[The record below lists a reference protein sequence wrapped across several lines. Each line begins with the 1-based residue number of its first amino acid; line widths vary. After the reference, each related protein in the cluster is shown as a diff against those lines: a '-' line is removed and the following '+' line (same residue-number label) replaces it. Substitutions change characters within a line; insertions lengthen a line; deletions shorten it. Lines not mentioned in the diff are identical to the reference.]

1 MNIDNIKLELP
12 SKLDDLFQF
21 NFDNLIKIIEYLFS
35 NNLVMIKEIK
45 DQRARINDLEELH
58 TEVEKLKKN
67 NDDITKQFLD
77 INNKISKISDFE
89 SKLEKNERIISGHED
104 NINNL
109 NRVVE
114 ENVKTIKQIQE
125 NFGVALNQ
133 MRKYEQEMKEIHQ
146 ENIHT
151 HVLIENNA
159 KKITEEHDNND
170 KKIESVNLNIAELNE
185 NINII
190 RNNMERKNRDFDNC
204 INSIMDSISN
214 LMAKGG
220 DFPKNGQNFFK
231 LSMNEIEREKEKI
244 NTFIEEQKQNLEKK
258 NKESETIKKVIETIK
273 IEIKNISIK
282 LKNEEQNNKHIEGE
296 QVEKINEYIK
306 KITKS
311 ISTLPNREEFES
323 LNRNIMARIKKMEE
337 LNSSGLQAFES
348 KMKRGGNSNNEKK
361 NDSSININHL
371 NNLADKLKSSITSEI
386 KDNFK
391 DMLKKEA
398 QSLDISSNPQILEIV
413 NILTKHSEEINN
425 NNKSVIDLR
434 KTIFAVEAEKKFNY
448 ISGKLAKLDGEA
460 EKNKK
465 KICEIIRTIEG
476 SDDFD
481 EYGEDAKYEPT
492 CLKGK
497 LDVLE
502 KSFNNLMERFVLIE
516 TKSKSLSKELKEE
529 IKSNLRIESLK
540 TVGQF
545 REKLELFTRR
555 FEEELKNKIDQMG
568 LNNFEKKMNTK
579 LHYDL
584 KDKLNRHEMQKNTNM
599 INRKIDSLE
608 NKISKTLVD
617 TIIDLQMDEAP
628 LIVKK
633 TPSNMEICA
642 SCNQYIQKERCY
654 ISNTEQNSLN
664 GVNSNKILNNSSTNK
679 FRKTFYGFNR
689 TQTSMPKVNNVMT
702 LRKEL
707 PDINKYEYNLNL

>member
-12 SKLDDLFQF
+12 SKLEDLFQF
-21 NFDNLIKIIEYLFS
+21 NFDNLIKIVEYLFN

-45 DQRARINDLEELH
+45 DLRIRINDLEDIHSEM
-58 TEVEKLKKN
+58 EKIKKN
-67 NDDITKQFLD
+67 NDDITKTFLD
-77 INNKISKISDFE
+77 INNKITKVSE
-89 SKLEKNERIISGHED
+89 LETKLQNSEKAISGHD
-104 NINNL
+104 HNLNNL

-114 ENVKTIKQIQE
+114 ENVKEIKELRE
-125 NFGVALNQ
+125 NFGNNLKQ
-133 MRKYEQEMKEIHQ
+133 MKKNELEMRDIHQ

-151 HVLIENNA
+151 LSIIESNS
-159 KKITEEHDNND
+159 KKIDEVHDNNH
-170 KKIESVNLNIAELNE
+170 KKLESLNLNIAELNE
-185 NINII
+185 NINNI

-214 LMAKGG
+214 LMQKGG
-220 DFPKNGQNFFK
+220 DLPKNGGNIFK
-231 LSMNEIEREKEKI
+231 LSMTEFEREKEKM
-244 NTFIEEQKQNLEKK
+244 NAFIEEQKQNQEKK

-273 IEIKNISIK
+273 IEIKNINIK
-282 LKNEEQNNKHIEGE
+282 LKNEEQNDKHKEEE
-296 QVEKINEYIK
+296 QIDKINEYIK
-306 KITKS
+306 KLTKS

-323 LNRNIMARIKKMEE
+323 LNRNVIARIKKMEE

-348 KMKRGGNSNNEKK
+348 KMKKGLNENDKK
-361 NDSSININHL
+361 NDSLINLNHL
-371 NNLADKLKSSITSEI
+371 NNLVDKLKSTIMSEI
-386 KDNFK
+386 NDTIKDI
-391 DMLKKEA
+391 LKKEA
-398 QSLDISSNPQILEIV
+398 QNLDISKNPQIMEI
-413 NILTKHSEEINN
+413 ISIITQHSEEINN

-434 KTIFAVEAEKKFNY
+434 KTIFAIEAEKKFNY
-448 ISGKLAKLDGEA
+448 ISGKLTKLEGDSD
-460 EKNKK
+460 KHKK
-465 KICEIIRTIEG
+465 KIYEIIRTIEG

-481 EYGEDAKYEPT
+481 EFGEDAKYEPT
-492 CLKGK
+492 CIKGK

-502 KSFNNLMERFVLIE
+502 KSYNNLMERFVQIE
-516 TKSKSLSKELKEE
+516 TKNKSLTKELKEE

-545 REKLELFTRR
+545 RDKLEIFTRR

-579 LHYDL
+579 IHYDL
-584 KDKLNRHEMQKNTNM
+584 RDKLNRNEMQKNNNM

-617 TIIDLQMDEAP
+617 TIIDLQMDETP

-633 TPSNMEICA
+633 TPSNIEVCA
-642 SCNQYIQKERCY
+642 SCNQYIQRERCY
-654 ISNTEQNSLN
+654 ISNTDQNSFN
-664 GVNSNKILNNSSTNK
+664 GTNSNKILNNSSNNK

-689 TQTSMPKVNNVMT
+689 TQTSIPKINNVMT

-707 PDINKYEYNLNL
+707 PDINKYEYK